1 MQQIQSL
8 LRKYDVPTPRY
19 TSYPTVPY
27 WDLNTINQDI
37 WEYEF
42 IKTHLEENGA
52 LSIYIHLPFCESLCT
67 FCACNKRIT
76 KNHNVEAPYISSV
89 LKEWSLYTS
98 KMPRKPRI
106 QEIHLGGGTPT
117 FFSPGELARLIKGI
131 TAGAEILP
139 DHEFSIEVHP
149 NATTK
154 EHLKV
159 LAELGFNRL
168 SIGIQDFDPGIQY
181 IINRHQTYEQTALV
195 FEWAR
200 ALNYESINADLIYG
214 LPTQKLDHIHQTI
227 ERLREL
233 APERIAYYSYA
244 HVPWKS
250 KVQRRYS
257 DEDLPKASQKWQMYH
272 EGAQHLSQYGYDRI
286 GMDHFALPIDKLS
299 IAHQQGSLH
308 RNFMGYTTNNNRM
321 LIGLG
326 ASAISD
332 SGNALVQ
339 NEKVVETYQERIKNN
354 EIPITNGH
362 LLNRGDI
369 IIRKHILDIMC
380 KGETTLNTS
389 DFFPDHLGYI
399 YQTID
404 ALSENGLVNRDAKHL
419 KITKLGSLF
428 VRNICAALDAY
439 LYRNKMDNKNMFS
452 TAI

>member
-1 MQQIQSL
+1 MQEIQSL

-27 WDLNTINQDI
+27 WNADTISPDI

-42 IKTHLEENGA
+42 NKTILEENGA

-76 KNHNVEAPYISSV
+76 KNHDVEAPYITSI
-89 LKEWSLYTS
+89 LKEWSLYTA
-98 KMPRKPRI
+98 KMTRMPKI

-131 TAGAEILP
+131 TAGATILP

-154 EHLKV
+154 EHLEV
-159 LAELGFNRL
+159 LADLGFNRI

-181 IINRHQTYEQTALV
+181 IINRHQTFEQTARV

-200 ALNYESINADLIYG
+200 AFNYQSINADLIYG
-214 LPTQKLDHIHQTI
+214 LPTQNLDHIHHTI
-227 ERLREL
+227 DLIKEL

-257 DEDLPKASQKWQMYH
+257 DADLPKAAQKWQMYH
-272 EGAQHLSQYGYDRI
+272 EGALHLDQYGYTRI
-286 GMDHFALPIDKLS
+286 GMDHFALPQDKLS
-299 IAHQQGSLH
+299 LAHQEGTLH
-308 RNFMGYTTNNNRM
+308 RNFMGYTTNKNRM

-339 NEKVVETYQERIKNN
+339 NEKVVESYQERITKN
-354 EIPITNGH
+354 EIPIINGH
-362 LLNRGDI
+362 LLDREDL
-369 IIRKHILDIMC
+369 IIRNNILQLMC
-380 KGETTLNTS
+380 LGETFLQAREMDPN
-389 DFFPDHLGYI
+389 HLEYI
-399 YQTID
+399 YNTID
-404 ALSENGLVNRDAKHL
+404 ALSNDGLVVRNGLHL
-419 KITKLGSLF
+419 KVTDLGSLF
-428 VRNICAALDAY
+428 VRNISAALDAY
-439 LYRNKMDNKNMFS
+439 LYRSDMENKNMFS
-452 TAI
+452 AAI

>member
-1 MQQIQSL
+1 MQEIQSL

-27 WDLNTINQDI
+27 WDSDTINQDI

-42 IKTHLEENGA
+42 VKTLVEENGA

-76 KNHNVEAPYISSV
+76 KNHDVEAPYITSV
-89 LKEWSLYTS
+89 LNEWSLYTS
-98 KMPRKPRI
+98 KMTQRPRI

-154 EHLKV
+154 EHLEV
-159 LAELGFNRL
+159 LAELGFNRV

-227 ERLREL
+227 DLIRQL

-257 DEDLPKASQKWQMYH
+257 DEDLPKAAQKWQMYH
-272 EGAQHLSQYGYDRI
+272 EGAIHLSQYGYDRI
-286 GMDHFALPIDKLS
+286 GMDHFALPTDKLS
-299 IAHQQGSLH
+299 IAHQQGTLH

-339 NEKVVETYQERIKNN
+339 NEKVVEAYQERINKN
-354 EIPITNGH
+354 EIPIINGH
-362 LLNRGDI
+362 LLDQRDSV
-369 IIRKHILDIMC
+369 IRKHILDIMC
-380 KGETTLNTS
+380 QGETILDTHQI
-389 DFFPDHLGYI
+389 FPEHLEYI
-399 YQTID
+399 YHTID
-404 ALSENGLVNRDAKHL
+404 ALSKDGLVVRDNQHL
-419 KITKLGSLF
+419 RVTELGSLF

-439 LYRNKMDNKNMFS
+439 LYRNNIESRNMFS
-452 TAI
+452 AAI

>member
-1 MQQIQSL
+1 MQEIQSL
-8 LRKYDVPTPRY
+8 LKKYDVPTPRY

-27 WDLNTINQDI
+27 WDPDTINQDI

-42 IKTHLEENGA
+42 IKTQLEENGA

-76 KNHNVEAPYISSV
+76 KNHNVEVPYINSV

-98 KMPRKPRI
+98 KMTRRPRI

-117 FFSPGELARLIKGI
+117 FFSPEELARLIKGI
-131 TAGAEILP
+131 TAGTEILP

-154 EHLKV
+154 EHLEV
-159 LAELGFNRL
+159 LAELGFNRV

-181 IINRHQTYEQTALV
+181 IINRHQTYDQTALV

-227 ERLREL
+227 ELIREL

-250 KVQRRYS
+250 KVQRKYG
-257 DEDLPKASQKWQMYH
+257 DEDLPKAALKWQMYH

-286 GMDHFALPIDKLS
+286 GMDHFALPTDNLS
-299 IAHQQGSLH
+299 IAHRQGTLH
-308 RNFMGYTTNNNRM
+308 RNFMGYTTNNNKM

-339 NEKVVETYQERIKNN
+339 NEKVVEKYQERIDNN
-354 EIPITNGH
+354 EIPIINGH
-362 LLNRGDI
+362 LLDHGDV

-380 KGETTLNTS
+380 HGETILDTRE
-389 DFFPDHLGYI
+389 FFPDHLEYI

-404 ALSENGLVNRDAKHL
+404 ALSENGLVNRNAQHL
-419 KITKLGSLF
+419 KVSELGSLF
-428 VRNICAALDAY
+428 VRNICAALDSY
-439 LYRNKMDNKNMFS
+439 LYRNNIESKNMFS
-452 TAI
+452 AAI